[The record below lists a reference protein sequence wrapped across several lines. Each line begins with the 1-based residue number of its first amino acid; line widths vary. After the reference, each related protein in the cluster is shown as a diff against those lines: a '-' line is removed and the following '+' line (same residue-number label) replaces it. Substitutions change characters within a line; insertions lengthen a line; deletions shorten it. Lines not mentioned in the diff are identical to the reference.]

1 MPGCHHLGVIERLGD
16 PRSALFAGALEIM
29 GLG

>member
-16 PRSALFAGALEIM
+16 ADSALFAGAIEMM
-29 GLG
+29 GAG